1 MTLTQCLFDV
11 EFVSSDSNP
20 FSLSVEYVKDGKLN
34 KVNLLMPFC
43 VIQLTTRW
51 E

>member
-1 MTLTQCLFDV
+1 MTLSQCLLDI
-11 EFVSSDSNP
+11 EFMADSNP
-20 FSLSVEYVKDGKLN
+20 LSLSVEYVKDGKLN
-34 KVNLLMPFC
+34 KLNLLMPFC